1 MPKPSAPPAN
11 PPKES
16 LAHQLLNSLLS
27 VAFPSACILCGQ
39 DLERSAWGGPCE
51 DCWQALQAW
60 SGPICHRCGL
70 PLAGSVKDPGYLC
83 GGCRVG
89 ALRFDF
95 ARSYGVYSSR
105 LRAAVLELKFHQR
118 ERLGTRLGSLLLEP
132 WETLRAAASITG
144 TVLIVPVPLHRAR
157 ERERGY
163 NQAKVLAEGF
173 VLALTRKKGVGSAA
187 KIDSRCLVRK
197 SSTTP
202 QSGLSLHARSENV
215 RGVFTA
221 SERVQGQDV
230 VLVDDVMTTG
240 ATVSACAVAL
250 KRAGARRVAVL
261 ALARATPQFPDVAA
275 AHA

>member
-1 MPKPSAPPAN
+1 M
-11 PPKES
+11 
-16 LAHQLLNSLLS
+16 
-27 VAFPSACILCGQ
+27 
-39 DLERSAWGGPCE
+39 

-70 PLAGSVKDPGYLC
+70 PLAGNVKEPGYLC

-89 ALRFDF
+89 SPRFDF
-95 ARSYGVYSSR
+95 ARNYGIYSSR

-132 WETLRAAASITG
+132 WQTLRVVASITG
-144 TVLIVPVPLHRAR
+144 PALIVPVPLHRAR

-173 VLALTRKKGVGSAA
+173 VLALTRKKGGGSPVTM
-187 KIDSRCLVRK
+187 DSRCLVRK
-197 SSTTP
+197 GSTTP
-202 QSGLSLHARSENV
+202 QSGLSLHARGENV
-215 RGVFTA
+215 RGMFTA
-221 SERVQGQDV
+221 SERVRDQDV

-240 ATVSACAVAL
+240 ATVSACALAL
-250 KRAGARRVAVL
+250 KHAGARRVAVL